1 MTLATLLGMVG
12 TAAAQPADPYADPKP
27 APDAPTAPPPSTAP
41 RSDAPIADPALAEQV
56 AGSLV
61 IRAIDL
67 YDAREL
73 RDAKQLAVE
82 AVVTSPHGPSAER
95 ARALIHQI
103 NQQLGIPE
111 EQPPAPLPPPAR
123 PAPQTPDSPDDG
135 TKITK
140 GPIDAPTAGH
150 GRVAAQ
156 VHAGLYTAL
165 IGATIGSA
173 FSDSNQAAGAIP
185 VGLAAG
191 AAGAVVLAPVL
202 DRHLDEAQIRTV
214 GSGTVWGGVIGGLF
228 ADLTTGV
235 GIGSS
240 GTTGRQVLVG
250 ASIGSTLGGLG
261 GLALAKQHE
270 LTRGDVA
277 LVDTLAGIGTF
288 GGFTIGMLMQPA
300 QSEAYDL
307 NAVLGAAGG
316 IVAGLVAAPST
327 NTTPRRMVRVAEY
340 AMAGGAVP
348 FILLPV
354 TGASSGAERVVGAL
368 SSIGLVGGAILGFRS
383 TKDWDKGQDAAAGA
397 HDAPPA
403 IVGRASDGT
412 WAVGTPGLEPLSVQ
426 LDNHQHGL
434 GLTLMGGRF

>member
-1 MTLATLLGMVG
+1 MTLATLLGAVG

-27 APDAPTAPPPSTAP
+27 APAVVPPALAPKT
-41 RSDAPIADPALAEQV
+41 DAPITDPALAEQV

-61 IRAIDL
+61 IRALDL

-82 AVVTSPHGPSAER
+82 AVVTSPRGASADR

-111 EQPPAPLPPPAR
+111 EQPPAPPAPPPAHV
-123 PAPQTPDSPDDG
+123 PPPPDGPDDG

-140 GPIDAPTAGH
+140 APIDAPHPGH

-191 AAGAVVLAPVL
+191 AAGAVVLGPVL
-202 DRHLDEAQIRTV
+202 DRRLDEAQIRTI

-235 GIGSS
+235 GVGST
-240 GTTGRQVLVG
+240 GTTGRQVLIG
-250 ASIGSTLGGLG
+250 ASIGSTVGGLG
-261 GLALAKQHE
+261 GLALAKQHK

-288 GGFTIGMLMQPA
+288 GGFTIGMVMQPA

-316 IVAGLVAAPST
+316 IIAGIVAAPST

-354 TGASSGAERVVGAL
+354 AGTSSGAERAVGAL

-383 TKDWDKGQDAAAGA
+383 TRDWDKGQDAAEDM

-403 IVGRASDGT
+403 IVGRASDGR
-412 WAVGTPGLEPLSVQ
+412 WAVGTPGLEPLSLQ

-434 GLTLMGGRF
+434 GLTLMAGRF